1 MGVDKLNFSI
11 LESGFLPNKI
21 STLLS
26 NEFDDVEY
34 IAKNLPKILANNQIE
49 SEVLNLE
56 TEKNISNLSIDELE
70 RAMLLYSYIGHGYIW
85 GGTSIEKVIPKN
97 ISKTWYKIS
106 QKLDRPPI
114 LSYASYALNNWK
126 LQDVN
131 KPFDLENIRI
141 LQNFLGGMDED
152 WFIMIHIAIEHEAK
166 EILNNLKIYYLDKN
180 EDQSYLE
187 NALVSIK
194 KINQI
199 MNRMPEKCDPFI
211 YYNRVRPYIFGWK
224 NNPATPNGVIYED
237 VQEYGGNPQL
247 FRGETGAQSSIVPS
261 LDALLGVTHS
271 NDPLKEYL
279 DEMRLYMP
287 KEHRNLLNDLDQW
300 SENNRSNSI
309 TEDSSVVLS
318 DEIIKEVHAFR
329 NKHLEYARIYIHEQ
343 SLSNQNNSNVVGTG
357 GTPFM
362 KYLDKHLQETV
373 SSND

>member
-49 SEVLNLE
+49 YEVLNLE
-56 TEKNISNLSIDELE
+56 TEKDISNLSIDELE

-166 EILNNLKIYYLDKN
+166 EILNNLKTYYLDKS

-224 NNPATPNGVIYED
+224 NNPATPNGVIYEG
-237 VQEYGGNPQL
+237 VEEYSGTPQL
-247 FRGETGAQSSIVPS
+247 FRGETGAQSSIVPA

-318 DEIIKEVHAFR
+318 DEIINEVHAFR

-373 SSND
+373 PSND

>member
-1 MGVDKLNFSI
+1 MDRLNFSI
-11 LESGFLPNKI
+11 LEIGFLPNKI

-26 NEFDDVEY
+26 NEFDDVEH

-49 SEVLNLE
+49 DEVLNLE

-166 EILNNLKIYYLDKN
+166 EILNNLKTYYLDQN

-199 MNRMPEKCDPFI
+199 MKRMPEKCDPFI

-224 NNPATPNGVIYED
+224 NNPATPNGVIYEG
-237 VQEYGGNPQL
+237 VEEYGGTPQL
-247 FRGETGAQSSIVPS
+247 FRGETGAQSSIVPA

-373 SSND
+373 PSND

>member
-1 MGVDKLNFSI
+1 MDRLNFSI

-26 NEFDDVEY
+26 NEFDDVEH
-34 IAKNLPKILANNQIE
+34 IAKNLPKILANNQIKD
-49 SEVLNLE
+49 EVLNLE
-56 TEKNISNLSIDELE
+56 TEKDISNLSIDELE

-166 EILNNLKIYYLDKN
+166 EILNNLKTYYLDKN
-180 EDQSYLE
+180 KDQSYLE

-224 NNPATPNGVIYED
+224 NNPATPNGVIYEG
-237 VQEYGGNPQL
+237 VEEYGGTPQL
-247 FRGETGAQSSIVPS
+247 FRGETGAQSSIVPA

-279 DEMRLYMP
+279 DEMRFYMP

-300 SENNRSNSI
+300 SENNRSNST

-373 SSND
+373 PSND

>member
-26 NEFDDVEY
+26 NEFDDVEH

-49 SEVLNLE
+49 YEVLNLE
-56 TEKNISNLSIDELE
+56 TEKDISNLSIDELE

-152 WFIMIHIAIEHEAK
+152 WFIMIHIAIEYEAK
-166 EILNNLKIYYLDKN
+166 EILNNLKTYYLDKT

-224 NNPATPNGVIYED
+224 NNPATPNGVIYEG
-237 VQEYGGNPQL
+237 VEEYGGNPQL
-247 FRGETGAQSSIVPS
+247 FRGETGAQSSIVPA

-300 SENNRSNSI
+300 SEKNRSNFI
-309 TEDSSVVLS
+309 KEDSSVVLS

-373 SSND
+373 PSND

>member
-26 NEFDDVEY
+26 NEFDDVEH

-49 SEVLNLE
+49 YEVLNLE
-56 TEKNISNLSIDELE
+56 TEKNISNLSVDELE

-166 EILNNLKIYYLDKN
+166 EILNNLKTYYLDKN

-224 NNPATPNGVIYED
+224 NNPATPNGVIYEG
-237 VQEYGGNPQL
+237 VEEYGGTPQL
-247 FRGETGAQSSIVPS
+247 FRGETGAQSSIVPA

-300 SENNRSNSI
+300 SENNRSNSV

-373 SSND
+373 PSND

>member
-26 NEFDDVEY
+26 NEFDDVEH

-49 SEVLNLE
+49 DEVLNLE

-166 EILNNLKIYYLDKN
+166 EILNNLKTYYLDKN

-224 NNPATPNGVIYED
+224 NNPATPDGVIYEGVD
-237 VQEYGGNPQL
+237 AYDGKPQV
-247 FRGETGAQSSIVPS
+247 FRGETGAQSSIVPA

-287 KEHRNLLNDLDQW
+287 KEHRELLNGLDEWSKNERTNLDLD
-300 SENNRSNSI
+300 EEPVTLIN
-309 TEDSSVVLS
+309 EL
-318 DEIIKEVHAFR
+318 IKEVHIFR
-329 NKHLEYARIYIHEQ
+329 DKHLEYARVYIYEQ
-343 SLSNQNNSNVVGTG
+343 SLTNKSNSNIVGTG

-373 SSND
+373 PAND

>member
-56 TEKNISNLSIDELE
+56 TEKNISNLSVDELE

-166 EILNNLKIYYLDKN
+166 EILNNLKTYYLDKN

-199 MNRMPEKCDPFI
+199 MNRMPENCDPFI

-224 NNPATPNGVIYED
+224 NNPATPNGVIYLGVE
-237 VQEYGGNPQL
+237 EYGGTPQL
-247 FRGETGAQSSIVPS
+247 FRGETGAQSSIVPA

-373 SSND
+373 PSND

>member
-26 NEFDDVEY
+26 NEFDDVEH

-49 SEVLNLE
+49 YEVLNLE
-56 TEKNISNLSIDELE
+56 TEKDISNLSIDELE

-224 NNPATPNGVIYED
+224 NNPATPNGVIYEG
-237 VQEYGGNPQL
+237 VEEYGGKPQL
-247 FRGETGAQSSIVPS
+247 FRGETGAQSSIVPA

-300 SENNRSNSI
+300 SDNNRRNSVR
-309 TEDSSVVLS
+309 EDSSVVLS
-318 DEIIKEVHAFR
+318 DKIIKEVHAFR

-373 SSND
+373 PSND

>member
-1 MGVDKLNFSI
+1 MDRLNFSI

-26 NEFDDVEY
+26 NEFDDVEH

-49 SEVLNLE
+49 DEVLNLGA
-56 TEKNISNLSIDELE
+56 EKDISNLSIDELE

-166 EILNNLKIYYLDKN
+166 EILNNLKTYYLDKN

-237 VQEYGGNPQL
+237 VEEYGGNPQL
-247 FRGETGAQSSIVPS
+247 FRGETGAQSSIVPA

-373 SSND
+373 PSND

>member
-1 MGVDKLNFSI
+1 MDRLNFSI
-11 LESGFLPNKI
+11 LDSGFLPNKI

-26 NEFDDVEY
+26 NEFDDVEH

-49 SEVLNLE
+49 DEVLNLE
-56 TEKNISNLSIDELE
+56 TEKDISNLSIDELE

-166 EILNNLKIYYLDKN
+166 EILNNLKTYYLDKN

-224 NNPATPNGVIYED
+224 NNPATPNGVIYEG
-237 VQEYGGNPQL
+237 VEEYGGNPQL
-247 FRGETGAQSSIVPS
+247 FRGETGAQSSIVPA

-309 TEDSSVVLS
+309 RKNNSVVLS

-373 SSND
+373 PSND

>member
-26 NEFDDVEY
+26 NEFDDVEH

-49 SEVLNLE
+49 YEVLNLE
-56 TEKNISNLSIDELE
+56 TEKDISNLSIDELE

-166 EILNNLKIYYLDKN
+166 EILNNLKTYYLDKN

-224 NNPATPNGVIYED
+224 NNPATPNGVIYEG
-237 VQEYGGNPQL
+237 VEEYGGTPQL
-247 FRGETGAQSSIVPS
+247 FRGETGAQSSIVPA

-300 SENNRSNSI
+300 SENNRSKSI
-309 TEDSSVVLS
+309 REDSSVLLS

-373 SSND
+373 PSND

>member
-26 NEFDDVEY
+26 NEFDDVEH
-34 IAKNLPKILANNQIE
+34 IAKNLPKILADNQIE
-49 SEVLNLE
+49 YEVLNLE
-56 TEKNISNLSIDELE
+56 TEKDISNLSIDELE

-224 NNPATPNGVIYED
+224 NNPATPNGVIYEG
-237 VQEYGGNPQL
+237 VEEYGGTPQL
-247 FRGETGAQSSIVPS
+247 FRGETGAQSSIVPA

-300 SENNRSNSI
+300 SENNRSNFV

-373 SSND
+373 PSND

>member
-26 NEFDDVEY
+26 NEFDDVEH

-49 SEVLNLE
+49 DEVLNLE
-56 TEKNISNLSIDELE
+56 TEKDISNLSIDELE

-166 EILNNLKIYYLDKN
+166 EILNNLKTYYLDKN
-180 EDQSYLE
+180 EDQSYLD

-224 NNPATPNGVIYED
+224 NNPATPNGVIYEG
-237 VQEYGGNPQL
+237 VEEYGGNPQL
-247 FRGETGAQSSIVPS
+247 FRGETGAQSSIVPA

-373 SSND
+373 PSND

>member
-26 NEFDDVEY
+26 NEFDDVEH

-49 SEVLNLE
+49 YEVLNLE

-126 LQDVN
+126 LQNVN

-166 EILNNLKIYYLDKN
+166 EILNNLKTYYLDKN

-224 NNPATPNGVIYED
+224 NNPATPNGVIYEG
-237 VQEYGGNPQL
+237 VEEYGGTPQL
-247 FRGETGAQSSIVPS
+247 FRGETGAQSSIVPA

-287 KEHRNLLNDLDQW
+287 IEHRNLLNDLDQW

-373 SSND
+373 PSND

>member
-26 NEFDDVEY
+26 NEFDDVEH

-49 SEVLNLE
+49 YEVLNLE

-166 EILNNLKIYYLDKN
+166 EILNNLKTYYLDKN
-180 EDQSYLE
+180 KDQSYLE

-224 NNPATPNGVIYED
+224 NNPATPNGVIYEG
-237 VQEYGGNPQL
+237 VEEYGGKPQL
-247 FRGETGAQSSIVPS
+247 FRGETGAQSSIVPA

-373 SSND
+373 PSND

>member
-1 MGVDKLNFSI
+1 MDRLNFSI
-11 LESGFLPNKI
+11 LEIGFLPNKI
-21 STLLS
+21 STILS
-26 NEFDDVEY
+26 NEFDDVEH

-49 SEVLNLE
+49 YEVLNLE
-56 TEKNISNLSIDELE
+56 TEKDISNLSIDELE

-166 EILNNLKIYYLDKN
+166 EILNNLKTYYLDKN

-237 VQEYGGNPQL
+237 VEEYGGNPQL
-247 FRGETGAQSSIVPS
+247 FRGETGAQSSIVPA

-373 SSND
+373 PSND

>member
-26 NEFDDVEY
+26 NEFDDVEH

-49 SEVLNLE
+49 YEVLNLE

-126 LQDVN
+126 LQDLN

-166 EILNNLKIYYLDKN
+166 EILNNLKTYYLDKN

-224 NNPATPNGVIYED
+224 NNPATPNGVIYEG
-237 VQEYGGNPQL
+237 VEEYGGTPQL
-247 FRGETGAQSSIVPS
+247 FRGETGAQSSIVPA

-300 SENNRSNSI
+300 SENNRSNST

-318 DEIIKEVHAFR
+318 DEIINEVHAFR
-329 NKHLEYARIYIHEQ
+329 NKHLEYARIYIHQQ

-373 SSND
+373 PSND

>member
-1 MGVDKLNFSI
+1 MDRLNFSI
-11 LESGFLPNKI
+11 LEIGFLPNKI

-26 NEFDDVEY
+26 NEFDDVEH

-49 SEVLNLE
+49 YEVLNLE

-166 EILNNLKIYYLDKN
+166 EILNNLKTYYLDKN
-180 EDQSYLE
+180 KDQSYLE

-224 NNPATPNGVIYED
+224 NNPATPNGVIYEG
-237 VQEYGGNPQL
+237 VEEYGGTPQL
-247 FRGETGAQSSIVPS
+247 FRGETGAQSSIVPA

>member
-26 NEFDDVEY
+26 NEFDDVEH

-49 SEVLNLE
+49 YEVLNLE

-166 EILNNLKIYYLDKN
+166 EILNNLKTYYLDKN

-224 NNPATPNGVIYED
+224 NNPATPNGVIYEG
-237 VQEYGGNPQL
+237 VEEYGGNPQL
-247 FRGETGAQSSIVPS
+247 FRGETGAQSSIVPA

-373 SSND
+373 PSND

>member
-49 SEVLNLE
+49 YEVLNLE

-166 EILNNLKIYYLDKN
+166 EILNNLKTYYLDKN
-180 EDQSYLE
+180 KDQSYLE

-237 VQEYGGNPQL
+237 VEEYGGNPQL
-247 FRGETGAQSSIVPS
+247 FRGETGAQSSIVPA

-300 SENNRSNSI
+300 SENNRDKSI
-309 TEDSSVVLS
+309 REDSSIVLS

-373 SSND
+373 PSND

>member
-1 MGVDKLNFSI
+1 MDRLNFSI
-11 LESGFLPNKI
+11 LEIGFLPNKI

-49 SEVLNLE
+49 YEVLNLE

-166 EILNNLKIYYLDKN
+166 EILNNLKTYYLDKN

-224 NNPATPNGVIYED
+224 NNPATPNGVIYEG
-237 VQEYGGNPQL
+237 VEEYGGTPQL
-247 FRGETGAQSSIVPS
+247 FRGETGAQSSIVPA

-300 SENNRSNSI
+300 SENNRSNST

-373 SSND
+373 PSND

>member
-1 MGVDKLNFSI
+1 MDRLNFSI

-166 EILNNLKIYYLDKN
+166 EILNNLKTYYLDKS

-224 NNPATPNGVIYED
+224 NNPATPNGVIYEG
-237 VQEYGGNPQL
+237 VEEYGGTPQL
-247 FRGETGAQSSIVPS
+247 FRGETGAQSSIVPA

-373 SSND
+373 PSND

>member
-1 MGVDKLNFSI
+1 MDRLNFSI
-11 LESGFLPNKI
+11 LEIGFLPNKI

-26 NEFDDVEY
+26 NEFDDVEH

-49 SEVLNLE
+49 DEVLNLE
-56 TEKNISNLSIDELE
+56 TEKDISNLSIDELE

-166 EILNNLKIYYLDKN
+166 EILNNLKTYYLDKN

-224 NNPATPNGVIYED
+224 NNPATPNGVIYEG
-237 VQEYGGNPQL
+237 VEEYGGNPQL
-247 FRGETGAQSSIVPS
+247 FRGETGAQSSIVPA

-287 KEHRNLLNDLDQW
+287 KEHRNMLNDLDQW
-300 SENNRSNSI
+300 SENNRSKSI
-309 TEDSSVVLS
+309 REDSSVLLS
-318 DEIIKEVHAFR
+318 DEIIKEVHTFR

-373 SSND
+373 PSND

>member
-1 MGVDKLNFSI
+1 MDRLNFSI
-11 LESGFLPNKI
+11 LEIGFLPNKI

-26 NEFDDVEY
+26 NEFDDVEH

-49 SEVLNLE
+49 DEVLNLGA
-56 TEKNISNLSIDELE
+56 EKDISNLSIDELE

-166 EILNNLKIYYLDKN
+166 EILNNLKTYYLDQN

-237 VQEYGGNPQL
+237 VEEYGGNPQL
-247 FRGETGAQSSIVPS
+247 FRGETGAQSSIVPA

-373 SSND
+373 PSND

>member
-166 EILNNLKIYYLDKN
+166 EILNNLKTYYLDKN
-180 EDQSYLE
+180 KDQSYLE

-224 NNPATPNGVIYED
+224 NNPATPNGVIYEG
-237 VQEYGGNPQL
+237 VEEYGGTPQL
-247 FRGETGAQSSIVPS
+247 FRGETGAQSSIVPA

-300 SENNRSNSI
+300 SENNRDKSI
-309 TEDSSVVLS
+309 REDSSVVLS

-373 SSND
+373 PSND

>member
-1 MGVDKLNFSI
+1 MDRLNFSI

-26 NEFDDVEY
+26 NEFDDVEH
-34 IAKNLPKILANNQIE
+34 IAKNLPKILANNQIKD
-49 SEVLNLE
+49 EVLNLE
-56 TEKNISNLSIDELE
+56 TEKDISNLSIDELE

-166 EILNNLKIYYLDKN
+166 EILNNLKTYYLDQN

-224 NNPATPNGVIYED
+224 NNPATPNGVIYEG
-237 VQEYGGNPQL
+237 VEEYGGTPQL
-247 FRGETGAQSSIVPS
+247 FRGETGAQSSIVPA

-300 SENNRSNSI
+300 SENNRSNST

-373 SSND
+373 PSND

>member
-1 MGVDKLNFSI
+1 MDRLNFSI

-21 STLLS
+21 STPLS
-26 NEFDDVEY
+26 NEFDDVEH

-49 SEVLNLE
+49 DEVLNLE
-56 TEKNISNLSIDELE
+56 TEKDISNLSIDELE

-166 EILNNLKIYYLDKN
+166 EILNNLKTYYLDKN

-224 NNPATPNGVIYED
+224 NNPATPNGVIYEG
-237 VQEYGGNPQL
+237 VEEYGGNPQL
-247 FRGETGAQSSIVPS
+247 FRGETGAQSSIVPA

-300 SENNRSNSI
+300 SENNRSKSI
-309 TEDSSVVLS
+309 REDSSVLLS
-318 DEIIKEVHAFR
+318 DEIIKEVHTFR

-373 SSND
+373 PSND

>member
-49 SEVLNLE
+49 DEVLNLE
-56 TEKNISNLSIDELE
+56 TEKDISNLSIDELE

-166 EILNNLKIYYLDKN
+166 EILNNLKTYYLDKN

-224 NNPATPNGVIYED
+224 NNPATPNGVIYEG
-237 VQEYGGNPQL
+237 VEEYGGTPQL
-247 FRGETGAQSSIVPS
+247 FRGETGAQSSIVPA
-261 LDALLGVTHS
+261 LDVLLGVAHS

-300 SENNRSNSI
+300 SENNRSNST

-318 DEIIKEVHAFR
+318 DEIINEVHAFR

-373 SSND
+373 PSND

>member
-1 MGVDKLNFSI
+1 MGVDRLNFSI

-26 NEFDDVEY
+26 NEFDDVEH

-49 SEVLNLE
+49 DEVLNLE
-56 TEKNISNLSIDELE
+56 TVKDISNLSIDELE

-166 EILNNLKIYYLDKN
+166 EILNNLKTYYLDKN

-224 NNPATPNGVIYED
+224 NNPATPNGVIYEG
-237 VQEYGGNPQL
+237 VEEYGGNPQL
-247 FRGETGAQSSIVPS
+247 FRGETGAQSSIVPA

-300 SENNRSNSI
+300 SENNRSKSI
-309 TEDSSVVLS
+309 REDSSVLLS
-318 DEIIKEVHAFR
+318 DEIIKEVHTFR

-373 SSND
+373 PSND

>member
-1 MGVDKLNFSI
+1 MGVDKLDFSI

-56 TEKNISNLSIDELE
+56 TEKNISNLSVDELE

-166 EILNNLKIYYLDKN
+166 EILNNLKTYYLDKN

-224 NNPATPNGVIYED
+224 NNPATPNGVIYEG
-237 VQEYGGNPQL
+237 VEEYGGTPQL
-247 FRGETGAQSSIVPS
+247 FRGETGAQSSIVPA

-300 SENNRSNSI
+300 SENNRSNSV

>member
-26 NEFDDVEY
+26 NEFDDVEH
-34 IAKNLPKILANNQIE
+34 IAKNLPKILANNQIKY
-49 SEVLNLE
+49 EVLNLE
-56 TEKNISNLSIDELE
+56 TEKDISNLSIDELE

-166 EILNNLKIYYLDKN
+166 EILNNLKTYYLDKN

-224 NNPATPNGVIYED
+224 NNPATPNGVIYEG
-237 VQEYGGNPQL
+237 VEEYGGTPQL
-247 FRGETGAQSSIVPS
+247 FRGETGAQSSIVPA

-373 SSND
+373 PSND

>member
-11 LESGFLPNKI
+11 LESGFLPDKI

-26 NEFDDVEY
+26 NGFDDVEH

-49 SEVLNLE
+49 YEVLNLE
-56 TEKNISNLSIDELE
+56 TEKDISNLRIDELE

-126 LQDVN
+126 LQEEN

-166 EILNNLKIYYLDKN
+166 EILNNLKTYYLDKN

-224 NNPATPNGVIYED
+224 NNPATPNGVIYEG
-237 VQEYGGNPQL
+237 VEEYGGTPQL
-247 FRGETGAQSSIVPS
+247 FRGETGAQSSIVPA

-300 SENNRSNSI
+300 SENNRSNSV

-373 SSND
+373 PSND

>member
-26 NEFDDVEY
+26 NEFDDVEH

-49 SEVLNLE
+49 YEVLNLE
-56 TEKNISNLSIDELE
+56 TEKDISNLSIDELE

-166 EILNNLKIYYLDKN
+166 EILNNLKTYYLDKN

-224 NNPATPNGVIYED
+224 NNPATPNGVIYEG
-237 VQEYGGNPQL
+237 VEEYGGTPQL
-247 FRGETGAQSSIVPS
+247 FRGETGAQSSIVPA

-373 SSND
+373 PSND

>member
-166 EILNNLKIYYLDKN
+166 EILNNLKTYYLDKN

-224 NNPATPNGVIYED
+224 NNPATPNGVIYEG
-237 VQEYGGNPQL
+237 VEEYGGNPQL
-247 FRGETGAQSSIVPS
+247 FRGETGAQSSIVPA

-309 TEDSSVVLS
+309 RKNNSGVLS

-373 SSND
+373 PSND

>member
-26 NEFDDVEY
+26 NEFDDVEH

-49 SEVLNLE
+49 YEVLNLE
-56 TEKNISNLSIDELE
+56 TEKDISNLSIDELE

-166 EILNNLKIYYLDKN
+166 EILNNLKTYYLDKN

-224 NNPATPNGVIYED
+224 NNPATPNGVIYEG
-237 VQEYGGNPQL
+237 VEEYGGNPQL
-247 FRGETGAQSSIVPS
+247 FRGETGAQSSIVPA

-287 KEHRNLLNDLDQW
+287 IEHRNLLNDLDQW

-373 SSND
+373 PSND